1 MPAPHIPRLAA
12 TVFLHA
18 RRRPGAVAV
27 IRGQTPITY
36 AALAQDLAAIIRTL
50 NSLNLRPGAIAA
62 IGHEDFYIQL
72 LLVFACEALGLVTA
86 SFRPQEGPECHPL
99 LAVADI
105 TFTTHPTPHA
115 KGEVIEL
122 TPDWLATALANPP
135 ITPPRLTKAHP
146 TDIAAIFRSSGT
158 TGAPKLMPITYA
170 AERDRMRAQRDPAH
184 GLGLTQKSRYFTVMH
199 FAVGVSYRAASN
211 ILRLGGTIMF
221 EAPPEPGAPPPD
233 PVKVLRNLAPTH
245 TSLSPHQLRSLL
257 ASLPPRT
264 TPLLPNLTIQG
275 VGAKLPRDLREAAL
289 QKLAGRIEDRYGTN
303 ETGPIGPVDDSGTLT
318 LAPNIQAI
326 IVDQAGNP
334 VPPGETG
341 AIRLRAPGMIAG
353 YLNDPA
359 ATAEMFHGNPP
370 WFQPGD
376 LGSLIAPGKIRLAG
390 RQAGILNLGGRK
402 IAASELEAKI
412 LAATNLADVA
422 ILQQTPTPQMDG
434 PAQLIICAVPT
445 PRLNPANLHGL
456 IGPLIP
462 YPFRI
467 RLITAIPRTPAGKIQ
482 RDALQAAIFSSAA
495 ARTRAGISATVPAAA
510 ASPTKAPA
518 IVSEI

>member
-1 MPAPHIPRLAA
+1 MHIPRLAA

-27 IRGQTPITY
+27 IRGHTPITY
-36 AALAQDLAAIIRTL
+36 AALGQDLAATIRTL
-50 NSLNLRPGAIAA
+50 TSLHVRPGDIAA
-62 IGHEDFYIQL
+62 IAHEDYYIQL
-72 LLVFACEALGLVTA
+72 LLVFACEALGLTTA
-86 SFRPQEGPECHPL
+86 AFRPQEGPECHPL

-105 TFTTHPTPHA
+105 TFTTHPTRHA
-115 KGEVIEL
+115 KGRLIEL
-122 TPDWLATALANPP
+122 TPDWLAAALATAPT
-135 ITPPRLTKAHP
+135 TPLHLTKARP

-170 AERDRMRAQRDPAH
+170 AERARMAAQRDPAN
-184 GLGLTQKSRYFTVMH
+184 GLGLTQKSRYFAVMH
-199 FAVGVSYRAASN
+199 FAVGVTYRAASN
-211 ILRLGGTIMF
+211 ILRLGGTFMF
-221 EAPPEPGAPPPD
+221 EAPLTHGSPPPD
-233 PVKVLRNLAPTH
+233 PVTYLRDLAPTH

-303 ETGPIGPVDDSGTLT
+303 ETGPIGPVDESGTLT
-318 LAPNIQAI
+318 LAPGIEAV

-334 VPPGETG
+334 AQPGETG
-341 AIRLRAPGMIAG
+341 AIRLRAPGMITS
-353 YLNDPA
+353 YLNDPT

-402 IAASELEAKI
+402 IAAADLEAK
-412 LAATNLADVA
+412 LLVATNLADVA
-422 ILQQTPTPQMDG
+422 ILQQSPTPQLEG
-434 PAQLIICAVPT
+434 PAHLIICAVPT
-445 PRLNPANLHGL
+445 PRLNPADLHRL
-456 IGPLIP
+456 ISPLIT

-495 ARTRAGISATVPAAA
+495 AFTRAGISATVPAAA

-518 IVSEI
+518 IVSET